1 MDDKTRKRLEDR
13 EERFSLKRDQLRL
26 QANFDLDRAPKIGDR
41 VKIISNRL
49 KKAKQGE
56 EGTVFWK
63 GISDWHK
70 AVIGVKI
77 TEERKVYVEPHV
89 IKTLEPQKYS

>member
-1 MDDKTRKRLEDR
+1 MDDKIRKRLEDR

-26 QANFDLDRAPKIGDR
+26 QANIDLDRAPKIGDR
-41 VKIISNRL
+41 VKIISSRL
-49 KKAKQGE
+49 KKAKEGE
-56 EGTVFWK
+56 EGYVFWK
-63 GISDWHK
+63 GISDFNHR

-89 IKTLEPQKYS
+89 IKTLEPQKY